1 MLQLRRVSV
10 ATLIARAFGW
20 QLRCLVLSASRFQH
34 ILNDPGQTSKA
45 YADHA
50 GRALS
55 LVCAKRRGTILQEF
69 CKKELARLHPHST
82 IEEPTQGTRSN
93 GARRSALDAD
103 YDFTLDVR
111 KIECKSAQ
119 MSWDK
124 FLKCWHVHFH
134 AVKMPWPGF
143 RDQAPFDDLYL
154 IMFSPDSLH
163 IIKHDFQT
171 GVTTAGKRTGS
182 SSHEITVR
190 GARGQECWQISRSQ
204 ILDKL
209 LAPGH
214 CELVARIDLSATKA
228 RAFLAQ
234 QMEGLATRQDTE
246 YERVPLS
253 QMTPALRGLRIEEI
267 AFEVD
272 RQVLHPNSS
281 FSRTSSKVDWVRGEV
296 RVEVKHGMMRFDKGR
311 RRWRCSFRNIKCD
324 LFDELG
330 LAIYSPFGIHFL
342 KHPGGQVRFSL
353 TGLKE
358 QAVGKEMHVLGSQ
371 KLLDVREALDDM
383 LKKMEEW
390 GCQRLATILW

>member
-1 MLQLRRVSV
+1 MAVAVFGVERLEVSAHSERSWSDQQGLRRSCWPRTVV
-10 ATLIARAFGW
+10 GVCEAPW
-20 QLRCLVLSASRFQH
+20 
-34 ILNDPGQTSKA
+34 NDPA
-45 YADHA
+45 
-50 GRALS
+50 R
-55 LVCAKRRGTILQEF
+55 ILQEM
-69 CKKELARLHPHST
+69 LARLNPHST

-93 GARRSALDAD
+93 GARRSALEAD

-124 FLKCWHVHFH
+124 FLKCWRVRFC

-154 IMFSPDSLH
+154 TVFSPDSLH
-163 IIKHDFQT
+163 IIKHDLQA

-182 SSHEITVR
+182 SGHEITVR
-190 GARGQECWQISRSQ
+190 GARGQECWQTALSQ
-204 ILDKL
+204 ILDKF
-209 LAPGH
+209 LAAGH

-246 YERVPLS
+246 YEGVPLS
-253 QMTPALRGLRIEEI
+253 QITPALRGLRIEEI

-272 RQVLHPNSS
+272 RVLYPNCI
-281 FSRTSSKVDWVRGEV
+281 FSRTSSKVDWFRGEV
-296 RVEVKHGMMRFDKGR
+296 RVEVKHGMMRFDKGH
-311 RRWRCSFRNIKCD
+311 RRWMCSFRNIKCD
-324 LFDELG
+324 LFDELW

-358 QAVGKEMHVLGSQ
+358 EARGKEMHVLGSQ
-371 KLLDVREALDDM
+371 HLLDVREALDDM